1 LTVLGI
7 PILPNSRQPAVHFQQ
22 LWLQSGRQSRID
34 RVRRQEH
41 VRMVPY
47 ACSDHVDRRT
57 GSSRVVKVYFLDEF
71 ADVSLSNRNCGLP
84 VER

>member
-1 LTVLGI
+1 
-7 PILPNSRQPAVHFQQ
+7 
-22 LWLQSGRQSRID
+22 
-34 RVRRQEH
+34 
-41 VRMVPY
+41 MVPY